1 MQIDHSKYYYFTT
14 KSRLDKA
21 VNSLLGILEGITAD
35 LKINEI
41 ECGFLVDWLEEN
53 QEYVVHH
60 PFNELIPVVSEA
72 LSDGVLTNE
81 ERSDIIWLCEKLKSP
96 NYYDIITADMQRLHA
111 LLGAIACDGE
121 INESELNGLSAWL
134 NEHEHLRRC
143 WPYDEIDSLV
153 TAVMSDKKISER
165 ENLVLQAFFSEFV
178 IGDNRTLV
186 QPLRQEAVMVYA
198 LCAACPEIIFKESL
212 FCFTGASIKYS
223 RKQFHEIINNLG
235 GNVANSVTP
244 KLDYLVIGAE
254 GNPCW
259 AYACY
264 GRKVE
269 KAVELRKQ
277 GNKLLLIHE
286 HDFHDAVLDNMSG

>member
-1 MQIDHSKYYYFTT
+1 
-14 KSRLDKA
+14 
-21 VNSLLGILEGITAD
+21 
-35 LKINEI
+35 
-41 ECGFLVDWLEEN
+41 
-53 QEYVVHH
+53 
-60 PFNELIPVVSEA
+60 
-72 LSDGVLTNE
+72 
-81 ERSDIIWLCEKLKSP
+81 
-96 NYYDIITADMQRLHA
+96 
-111 LLGAIACDGE
+111 
-121 INESELNGLSAWL
+121 
-134 NEHEHLRRC
+134 
-143 WPYDEIDSLV
+143 
-153 TAVMSDKKISER
+153 MSDKKISEE

-178 IGDNRTLV
+178 IGNNKTLV
-186 QPLRQEAVMVYA
+186 QPLLQEDVMVYG

-212 FCFTGASIKYS
+212 FCFTGASGKYS

-277 GNKLLLIHE
+277 GNKLLLVHE
-286 HDFHDAVLDNMSG
+286 HDFHDAVLDNVSG